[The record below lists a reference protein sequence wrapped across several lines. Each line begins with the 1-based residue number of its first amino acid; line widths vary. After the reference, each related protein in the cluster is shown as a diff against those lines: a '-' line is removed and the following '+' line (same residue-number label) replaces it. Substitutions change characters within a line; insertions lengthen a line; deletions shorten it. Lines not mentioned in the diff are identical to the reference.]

1 MGRGRQYRD
10 LSLPSR
16 PSSMRPWPGK
26 ARLRRWS
33 VGQLQQSTIISC
45 RAKRAKRRWRF
56 SSSTTTTRWRGC
68 MPTWRRWAEDTIT
81 SSFAGDRSSLGHKT
95 SASSASYEP
104 SSAAKSSSRRK
115 RLPRLIPPG
124 RHCATRKRH
133 STGASWGLA
142 PNRPERE
149 RTPPSQAQP
158 PPPTHTPPHQEP
170 YSLPLARRPTRSHA
184 LPPHTQRLAA
194 PPAVRAHPI
203 PHAWHGVSLPIW
215 TRS

>member
-1 MGRGRQYRD
+1 MPDAVTPEYTH
-10 LSLPSR
+10 SHPSFPNPLPSEL
-16 PSSMRPWPGK
+16 PSPAYFPRESFLPV
-26 ARLRRWS
+26 LYS
-33 VGQLQQSTIISC
+33 
-45 RAKRAKRRWRF
+45 
-56 SSSTTTTRWRGC
+56 
-68 MPTWRRWAEDTIT
+68 DTIT